1 LITPQIEPDSTS
13 PIARFEKVEGPARL
27 PNRASTSNTTVPPAK
42 MSLQQ
47 EISQLTEVLD
57 FMSDA
62 NPQVRRIALANLL

>member
-1 LITPQIEPDSTS
+1 
-13 PIARFEKVEGPARL
+13 
-27 PNRASTSNTTVPPAK
+27 

-47 EISQLTEVLD
+47 EISQLIEVLD